1 MLAANEHLLVAT
13 CAAATTMRRFQSDAA
28 SGSQQTAQSTH
39 QTSPGAQTALDV
51 ARKVSKL
58 KKMHQ
63 TAPGSERKRL
73 EKIAWSEINTL
84 SEPAIEEAEGQA
96 VALLLNAW
104 AYFAKFWERGKDG
117 PADASN

>member
-1 MLAANEHLLVAT
+1 
-13 CAAATTMRRFQSDAA
+13 
-28 SGSQQTAQSTH
+28 
-39 QTSPGAQTALDV
+39 
-51 ARKVSKL
+51 
-58 KKMHQ
+58 MHQ